1 MFDIIISVIFYL
13 LMFALSI
20 VTLVFAVKLINYS
33 HEYPTYFIRN
43 DTIIDKYNY
52 NKTTYQNF
60 LTGVEFYSY
69 YYPNYDNY
77 GLTGEQTEKCYL
89 GSCYSKR
96 ELTSKDCSDACAITF
111 PTCEADNEKCNNIY
125 CEIIYYRHP
134 NSSCHYYNE
143 IKYWRGL
150 QMNLTK
156 SNFSFAQLQD
166 VVE

>member
-1 MFDIIISVIFYL
+1 MYDIYFVLIFGIPML
-13 LMFALSI
+13 VLSI
-20 VTLVFAVKLINYS
+20 VTLIFAVKLKEFS
-33 HEYPTYFIRN
+33 DEYPTFFQRN
-43 DTIIDKYNY
+43 DTIIDKYDY
-52 NKTTYQNF
+52 NLSSYQFFITN
-60 LTGVEFYSY
+60 VEFYSY

-77 GLTGEQTEKCYL
+77 GLTGEKTEKCYF

-96 ELTSKDCSDACAITF
+96 ELASKDCSNACAISF
-111 PTCEADNEKCNNIY
+111 PTCEADNEKCNNVY
-125 CEIIYYRHP
+125 CEIINYRHP